1 MFCYNV
7 KYSDKPAAYLE
18 AGITPEE
25 LIEMLPKYEALGIL
39 TDEAW
44 AALQGK
50 IYAYADEG

>member
-1 MFCYNV
+1 LNRWI
-7 KYSDKPAAYLE
+7 YSKNAAYLE